1 MKSQIASLCGL
12 ASLASGLTTRPSMFA
27 RQEAASCIDCT
38 IPLIANSDFANGVV
52 ADGDYYHPTKTG
64 NWLLANSVGGVG
76 DLSVVQDPQGNHL
89 RNFCAKDHIGYC
101 QVYLAQLVTVQA
113 GVSYDFRAQ
122 YAMSNVRETVNR
134 VTFQIDTST
143 RGTRYFQ
150 QFISAGNTDWTTF
163 GSNAW
168 VSPVSGDIIFTVFW
182 RNDPNDAVVKLRSV
196 KFEAVECRIPDS
208 PFNCANQKTSTTAQ
222 ATTSTTAAATTT
234 TSDTTMT
241 TSDTTTSTTDSTTTS
256 DTTTSTTDSTS
267 TTATSTTTTAASTTT
282 TTSATSTTHSTTAP
296 TRTRRPG
303 KCGRKTRTRQ
313 TASTT
318 SDIASSTTEAASTT
332 ESETVAP
339 TTTSTTAPA
348 SSSTLVQSMT
358 VY

>member
-1 MKSQIASLCGL
+1 MKSQIAGLCGL
-12 ASLASGLTTRPSMFA
+12 ASLASGLTTRSSMFA
-27 RQEAASCIDCT
+27 RQEAASCIDCA
-38 IPLIANSDFANGVV
+38 IPLVANSDFANGVV
-52 ADGDYYHPTKTG
+52 ADGDHYHPTKTG
-64 NWLLANSVGGVG
+64 NWLLANSVIGVG
-76 DLSVVQDPQGNHL
+76 DLSVAQDPQGNYL

-150 QFISAGNTDWTTF
+150 QFTSAGNTDWTTF
-163 GSNAW
+163 GSNTW
-168 VSPVSGDIIFTVFW
+168 VSPVSDDIITTVFW
-182 RNDPNDAVVKLRSV
+182 RNDPNGAVVKLRSV
-196 KFEAVECRIPDS
+196 KFEAVECRKPDS
-208 PFNCANQKTSTTAQ
+208 PSNCANQKTSTTTTAQ
-222 ATTSTTAAATTT
+222 STTSTTAAATTT
-234 TSDTTMT
+234 DTTTT

-267 TTATSTTTTAASTTT
+267 TTAASTTTTAASTTT
-282 TTSATSTTHSTTAP
+282 ATSAASTTHSTTTS

-339 TTTSTTAPA
+339 TTTTTAPA

>member
-27 RQEAASCIDCT
+27 RQEAASCIDCA
-38 IPLIANSDFANGVV
+38 IPLVTNSDFANGVV

-64 NWLLANSVGGVG
+64 NWLLANSVTGVG
-76 DLSVVQDPQGNHL
+76 DLSVVQDPQGNYL

-150 QFISAGNTDWTTF
+150 QFTSAGNTDWTTF

-168 VSPVSGDIIFTVFW
+168 VSPVSDDIIMTVFW
-182 RNDPNDAVVKLRSV
+182 RNDPNGAVVKLRSV
-196 KFEAVECRIPDS
+196 KFEAVECRKPDS
-208 PFNCANQKTSTTAQ
+208 PFNCANQKTSTTTTAQ
-222 ATTSTTAAATTT
+222 STTSTTAAA
-234 TSDTTMT
+234 T

-267 TTATSTTTTAASTTT
+267 TTAASTTTTAASTTT
-282 TTSATSTTHSTTAP
+282 TTSAASTTHSTTAS
-296 TRTRRPG
+296 TRTHRPG

-339 TTTSTTAPA
+339 TTTTTAPA